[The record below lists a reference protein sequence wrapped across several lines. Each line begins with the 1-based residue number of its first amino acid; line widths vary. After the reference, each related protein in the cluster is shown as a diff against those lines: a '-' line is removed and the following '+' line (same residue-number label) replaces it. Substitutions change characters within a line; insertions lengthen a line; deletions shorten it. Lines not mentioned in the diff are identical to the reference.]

1 MVAVGSL
8 IAKAQGVDV
17 AMTTRYESIKDDY
30 IARLQNLNSLSVV
43 IAATK
48 FKEIALAQHYS
59 WTERKGRLENVYE
72 NLDTELI
79 KSGMNWSISFFE
91 TTISLEDVN
100 RITSNGFYARDIEKE
115 TAELISKYFELKE
128 KSARE
133 FLGGNSTGL
142 PRDEFIFDFYS
153 ALAGY
158 ISNRYCRSDIT
169 ELNVTAS
176 ALVAESLS
184 IIEMGQQGIWEPDIP
199 AIHIFLHDQNEDKAA
214 AFAVAFSYLQN
225 WIRSTA
231 DNEVGRISDSE

>member
-17 AMTTRYESIKDDY
+17 ALTTRYESIKDDY

-48 FKEIALAQHYS
+48 FKEIALAQQYS
-59 WTERKGRLENVYE
+59 WTERKGRLENAYE
-72 NLDTELI
+72 NLNTDLI
-79 KSGMNWSISFFE
+79 KSYMNGSISFLE

-100 RITSNGFYARDIEKE
+100 RITSNGLYARDIEIE
-115 TAELISKYFELKE
+115 TAELISEYFELKE

-133 FLGGNSTGL
+133 MPGGNSTGL
-142 PRDEFIFDFYS
+142 SRDEFMFDFYS
-153 ALAGY
+153 ALDGY
-158 ISNRYCRSDIT
+158 ILNRYCRSDTT
-169 ELNVTAS
+169 ELNVMAS

-184 IIEMGQQGIWEPDIP
+184 IIEMGQKGIWEPDIP

-214 AFAVAFSYLQN
+214 AFAVAISYLQK
-225 WIRSTA
+225 WVRSTA
-231 DNEVGRISDSE
+231 EYEVGRISDSE